1 MKKLILGMSALALV
15 LTGCSKQNANE
26 AIVVDKGLS
35 GVTIMMEPDYAGTVD
50 ASLAKEVEE
59 SANQLTYTM
68 SHANYRKAMNDI
80 DLQVQ
85 QSFMKVQMQYPA
97 VTDILVN
104 SSHTIADVKV
114 DFAQFND
121 QLQTAF
127 LAVASSLM
135 YYQVFDGRSQ
145 EDFKAVIN
153 VYDAENDD
161 LVETIHLPDDLYS

>member
-1 MKKLILGMSALALV
+1 MKKLVLGMSALALV
-15 LTGCSKQNANE
+15 LTGCGKQNADE
-26 AIVVDKGLS
+26 AVVVDKGLT

-50 ASLAKEVEE
+50 ASLAKDVEE

-68 SHANYRKAMNDI
+68 SHANYRKAMNEI

-85 QSFMKVQMQYPA
+85 QSFTMVQMQYPA
-97 VTDILVN
+97 FTDILVN

-114 DFAQFND
+114 DFTQFND

-161 LVETIHLPDDLYS
+161 LVETFHLPDDLY